1 MAQGKQWVLK
11 AARPAAVDQRE
22 KQAIVTACEKFIQDV
37 LKPRYLSEI
46 RPTQWNYTV
55 DIRGAWAGG
64 RYRFIQRFRSG
75 WEQNR
80 GEEFDAPF
88 ARLDRIGPDRF
99 DIYWMRHTGKWWPL
113 HANVTLVEAL
123 HILETDELLHPV

>member
-1 MAQGKQWVLK
+1 MVQGKRWVHR
-11 AARPAAVDQRE
+11 ATRPATISQRE
-22 KQAIVTACEKFIQDV
+22 KQAIVSACEKFIQDV

-46 RPTQWNYTV
+46 RPTKWNYTV

-80 GEEFDAPF
+80 GEEFDSPF

-113 HANVTLVEAL
+113 HANVTLAEAL
-123 HILETDELLHPV
+123 HILEADELLHPV

>member
-1 MAQGKQWVLK
+1 MVQGKQWVHR

-46 RPTQWNYTV
+46 RPTKWNYTV

-123 HILETDELLHPV
+123 HILEADELLHPV

>member
-1 MAQGKQWVLK
+1 MVQGKLWVHR
-11 AARPAAVDQRE
+11 ATRPATVSQRE

-46 RPTQWNYTV
+46 RPTKWNYTV

-80 GEEFDAPF
+80 GEEFDSPF

-113 HANVTLVEAL
+113 HANVTLAEAL
-123 HILETDELLHPV
+123 HILEADELLHPV

>member
-1 MAQGKQWVLK
+1 MVQGKQWVHR

-46 RPTQWNYTV
+46 RPTKWNYTV

-88 ARLDRIGPDRF
+88 ARLDRIGSDRF

-113 HANVTLVEAL
+113 HADVTLVEAL
-123 HILETDELLHPV
+123 HILEADELLHPV